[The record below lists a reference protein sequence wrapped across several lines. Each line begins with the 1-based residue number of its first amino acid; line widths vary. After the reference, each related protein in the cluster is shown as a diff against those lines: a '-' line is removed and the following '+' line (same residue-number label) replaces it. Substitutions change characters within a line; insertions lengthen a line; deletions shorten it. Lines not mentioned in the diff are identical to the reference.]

1 MSTETESTQQEA
13 EQEPDEL
20 IGDLVARGREAMA
33 AIRDYDQEQ
42 VDELV
47 RAVGW
52 AIYQEEHCQEI
63 SETAVRD
70 TGFGKVEDK
79 NAKKRRKIQG
89 VLDDTLGEPSVG
101 VVDVDEEKG
110 LTHIAKP
117 VGVVGAVVPATHP
130 GATPTAI
137 TMMAL
142 KGRNAIILSPSPRG
156 ESVCELVV
164 EYIHQELDK
173 VGAPRDLVQMIPSP
187 ISKPKTYELM
197 DQVDLLQVTGSSSNV
212 ERGQKSGT
220 PNYCVGEGNAVA
232 IIDSTADL
240 DATAERIRMSQT
252 VDYATSCSSDN
263 SAAIVED
270 IYDDAI
276 AALEDAGGY
285 FCSPDEREKL
295 RKTMF
300 PDGYGSLNTDLV
312 AQPAGDIA
320 EAAGLDEALDAEF
333 FMVEGYGIGPEYPMS
348 SEKLSSIMTVFEAAD
363 FDEALEITS
372 EILAFEGTGH
382 SCGINSTDQDHI
394 EQVGREVDVA
404 RVIVN
409 QPHAFANGGWH
420 KNGLPNTLSEGG
432 GTWAGNQFAW
442 NLNYTHFYQTT
453 TIAEVIEQDMMDEEE
468 MFGPYREKYGE

>member
-1 MSTETESTQQEA
+1 MSTETQSTREA
-13 EQEPDEL
+13 PDEV
-20 IGDLVARGREAMA
+20 IGDLVARGREAME
-33 AIRDYDQEQ
+33 AIREYDQEQ

-52 AIYQEEHCQEI
+52 AIYQEDHCQRI
-63 SETAVRD
+63 SETAVED
-70 TGFGKVEDK
+70 TGFGNVEDK

-89 VLDDTLGEPSVG
+89 VLDDSLGEPTVG

-142 KGRNAIILSPSPRG
+142 KGRNSIIISPSPLG

-173 VGAPRDLVQMIPSP
+173 IGAPRDLVQMIPP
-187 ISKPKTYELM
+187 PASKDKTYELM
-197 DQVDLLQVTGSSSNV
+197 DSVDLLQVTGSASNV
-212 ERGQKSGT
+212 ERGQESGT

-240 DATAERIRMSQT
+240 EATAERIHMSQT

-263 SAAIVED
+263 SAAIVESV
-270 IYDDAI
+270 YDDAI
-276 AALEDAGGY
+276 EELEAVGGY
-285 FCSPDEREKL
+285 MCNAREREKL
-295 RKTMF
+295 KNTMF
-300 PDGYGSLNTDLV
+300 PDGYGSLNTSLV

-320 EAAGLDEALDAEF
+320 EAAGLEGDALDAEF

-348 SEKLSSIMTVFEAAD
+348 SEKLSSIVAVFEAAD
-363 FDEALEITS
+363 FDDALDITR

-382 SCGINSTDQDHI
+382 SCGINSTDEDNI
-394 EQVGREVDVA
+394 ERVGREVDVA

-442 NLNYTHFYQTT
+442 NLNYEHFIQTT
-453 TIAEVIEQDMMDEEE
+453 TIADVIDQDVMDEEE
-468 MFGPYREKYGE
+468 MFGPYHEKYGE